1 MTSFRSRRGQT
12 LVEFALVLP
21 LFVLIVVGLFNVGY
35 GIYAY
40 NTVANAARSAA
51 RVAVVNQSAGAVEG
65 EARRQTVALSEAR
78 VSVTQAACNT
88 LGCPYGVTVT
98 YDFEPI
104 APLIGDLF
112 NPTISSTA
120 VMSVESENP

>member
-1 MTSFRSRRGQT
+1 MIRDRPRGQT
-12 LVEFALVLP
+12 LVEFALVVP

-40 NTVANAARSAA
+40 NTVANAARTAA
-51 RVAVVNQSAGAVEG
+51 RVAVVNQSAADVEA
-65 EARRQTVALSEAR
+65 EARRQTVALNDDR
-78 VSVTQAACNT
+78 VTVTQAGCAD
-88 LGCPYGVTVT
+88 LGCPYSVTVT

-112 NPTISSTA
+112 DPTISSTA